1 MAAPSLV
8 RLSLRANVSWT
19 FAGNVVYAACQWAM
33 LVALAKLGSPQMV
46 GQFALGLAVSTPI
59 FMLANLQLRALQA
72 TDARHTY
79 TFGDY
84 LALRLAMTALALL
97 LIGAVVML
105 SGYALPTALAVLA
118 VAFAKAIEAL
128 CDVFYGLFQQHERM
142 DGMSRSLMLRGALG
156 LLALVAAIALTGS
169 VLWGALALALAWA
182 GVLLAYDM
190 RNGRAMAGGRL
201 AARWHGPTLLRLA
214 RLAAPL
220 GFVMMLIALNAS
232 VPRYIVQQVL
242 GAEALGIFA
251 AIAYIERAGTTLVGA
266 LGQAASPRLA
276 QHHAAGNTR
285 AFRAL
290 LGKLLGIGGAIGA
303 GGVLVALLAGRPLL
317 ALLYE
322 EAYARAD
329 VFAWVMVAAGLWYM
343 ASFLGYA
350 ATARRI
356 IGWQPVVLCAAVG
369 VALLASVLLIPAH
382 GLSGAAL
389 AMVAAAAVALV
400 GYAALLGL
408 PDSNRRGE
416 R

>member
-1 MAAPSLV
+1 
-8 RLSLRANVSWT
+8 
-19 FAGNVVYAACQWAM
+19 
-33 LVALAKLGSPQMV
+33 
-46 GQFALGLAVSTPI
+46 
-59 FMLANLQLRALQA
+59 
-72 TDARHTY
+72 
-79 TFGDY
+79 
-84 LALRLAMTALALL
+84 
-97 LIGAVVML
+97 
-105 SGYALPTALAVLA
+105 
-118 VAFAKAIEAL
+118 
-128 CDVFYGLFQQHERM
+128 
-142 DGMSRSLMLRGALG
+142 MSRSLMLRGALG
-156 LLALVAAIALTGS
+156 LLALVAAVALTGS
-169 VLWGALALALAWA
+169 VVWGALALALAWA

-190 RNGRAMAGGRL
+190 RNGHAMAGGRL
-201 AARWHGPTLLRLA
+201 AVRWHGPTLLRLA

-369 VALLASVLLIPAH
+369 VALLTSVLLIPAH